1 VQNAFGRFGGTSAI
15 LVGVLS
21 ILYAVFFL
29 IIARSDAFIGGAGS
43 WLILALSGIFSSAAY
58 VAVYQRLK
66 EKADGGY
73 ALWAL
78 LLGVI
83 ASYITL
89 THGAYEAQLLFAAQ
103 GASGAD
109 KTVLEAAIAMRSE
122 MDPSGLSAFFI
133 VGVVALLLNWLFLK
147 TNAFPRNLAY
157 LGLVNAVLL
166 IVLFFATAGGINVLV
181 LLSGGLTSV
190 IAGPIWWIWLGRSL
204 LNAST

>member
-1 VQNAFGRFGGTSAI
+1 VPNSFGRFGGYNAI

-29 IIARSDAFIGGAGS
+29 INSRSDPFIGGAGS
-43 WLILALSGIFSSAAY
+43 WLILAISGIFSSAAY

-66 EKADGGY
+66 DKADGGY

-89 THGAYEAQLLFAAQ
+89 THGAYEAQLVFAAQ
-103 GASGAD
+103 SASGAD
-109 KTVLEAAIAMRSE
+109 KAILEAAIAMRSE
-122 MDPSGLSAFFI
+122 MDPAGLSAFFI
-133 VGVVALLLNWLFLK
+133 VGVVALVFNWLFLQ
-147 TNAFPRNLAY
+147 TSAFSKNLAY
-157 LGLVNAVLL
+157 LGLANAGLL
-166 IVLFFATAGGINVLV
+166 IVLFFATAGRINMLVLV
-181 LLSGGLTSV
+181 SGGLTSV

-204 LNAST
+204 VNPM

>member
-1 VQNAFGRFGGTSAI
+1 MQNSFGRFGGYSAI

-29 IIARSDAFIGGAGS
+29 IISRSEPFIGGAGS
-43 WLILALSGIFSSAAY
+43 WLILAFSGIFSSAAY
-58 VAVYQRLK
+58 VAVYQRVK
-66 EKADGGY
+66 ERADGGF

-89 THGAYEAQLLFAAQ
+89 THGAYEAQLLIAAQ

-109 KTVLEAAIAMRSE
+109 KAVLDAAIAMRSE
-122 MDPSGLSAFFI
+122 MDPAGLSAFFV
-133 VGVVALLLNWLFLK
+133 VGVVALVFNWLFLK
-147 TNAFPRNLAY
+147 TDVFPRNLGY

-166 IVLFFATAGGINVLV
+166 IVLFFATAGGINALV

-204 LNAST
+204 LNAT